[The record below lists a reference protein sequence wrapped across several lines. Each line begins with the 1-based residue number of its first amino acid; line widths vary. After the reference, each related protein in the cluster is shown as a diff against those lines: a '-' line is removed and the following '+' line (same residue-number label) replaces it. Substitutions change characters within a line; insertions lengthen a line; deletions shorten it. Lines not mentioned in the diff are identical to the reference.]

1 MKYLMQILLGLI
13 LLQLLQSY
21 DYSKSRDVLWMKKNF
36 ENNAELFFDV
46 TNLFNNSIPINL
58 KKENY
63 VNFNINDKNN
73 SVDIIIISKKVING
87 ERVTQKAN
95 SQRLDN
101 KNFNL
106 LLKNL
111 GWNYSKVDSIRNMLQ
126 RIKCNTIRTV
136 DYKYFDIEI
145 YNSSNLSYSY
155 LHLKHSIEYH
165 NIKTISNNSKYGN
178 LFSISN

>member
-1 MKYLMQILLGLI
+1 MQILLGLM
-13 LLQLLQSY
+13 LLQLLQSC

-73 SVDIIIISKKVING
+73 SVDI
-87 ERVTQKAN
+87 TQKAN
-95 SQRLDN
+95 SQRSDN

-145 YNSSNLSYSY
+145 YDSSNLSYSY

-178 LFSISN
+178 LFSISQ

>member
-13 LLQLLQSY
+13 LLQLLQSC

-106 LLKNL
+106 LLYLQPIITQYFIDNKSEIWL
-111 GWNYSKVDSIRNMLQ
+111 LFLIAHSKR
-126 RIKCNTIRTV
+126 
-136 DYKYFDIEI
+136 
-145 YNSSNLSYSY
+145 
-155 LHLKHSIEYH
+155 
-165 NIKTISNNSKYGN
+165 
-178 LFSISN
+178 

>member
-1 MKYLMQILLGLI
+1 M
-13 LLQLLQSY
+13 
-21 DYSKSRDVLWMKKNF
+21 DEKKI

-101 KNFNL
+101 KNFNP
-106 LLKNL
+106 
-111 GWNYSKVDSIRNMLQ
+111 V
-126 RIKCNTIRTV
+126 
-136 DYKYFDIEI
+136 
-145 YNSSNLSYSY
+145 SYT
-155 LHLKHSIEYH
+155 HL
-165 NIKTISNNSKYGN
+165 T
-178 LFSISN
+178 LPTT

>member
-13 LLQLLQSY
+13 LLQLLQSC

-46 TNLFNNSIPINL
+46 TNLFNNSIPINF
-58 KKENY
+58 KKENCI
-63 VNFNINDKNN
+63 NFNINDKNN

-126 RIKCNTIRTV
+126 RIKCNTIREPLIINILIL
-136 DYKYFDIEI
+136 KFIIALI
-145 YNSSNLSYSY
+145 YRIHIY
-155 LHLKHSIEYH
+155 
-165 NIKTISNNSKYGN
+165 ISN
-178 LFSISN
+178 IV

>member
-13 LLQLLQSY
+13 LLQLLQSC

-73 SVDIIIISKKVING
+73 SVDIING
-87 ERVTQKAN
+87 SLKFEITAKRLYAA
-95 SQRLDN
+95 SQRVL
-101 KNFNL
+101 
-106 LLKNL
+106 
-111 GWNYSKVDSIRNMLQ
+111 
-126 RIKCNTIRTV
+126 
-136 DYKYFDIEI
+136 
-145 YNSSNLSYSY
+145 
-155 LHLKHSIEYH
+155 
-165 NIKTISNNSKYGN
+165 
-178 LFSISN
+178 

>member
-13 LLQLLQSY
+13 LLQLLQSC

-73 SVDIIIISKKVING
+73 RKQVSSKG
-87 ERVTQKAN
+87 YLE
-95 SQRLDN
+95 
-101 KNFNL
+101 
-106 LLKNL
+106 
-111 GWNYSKVDSIRNMLQ
+111 
-126 RIKCNTIRTV
+126 
-136 DYKYFDIEI
+136 YKLVKEFVKEVVKSYE
-145 YNSSNLSYSY
+145 YND
-155 LHLKHSIEYH
+155 
-165 NIKTISNNSKYGN
+165 
-178 LFSISN
+178 